1 MIGWRGR
8 ILLVTLLGMVTL
20 CASGWARGSWF
31 ETDPQNGDRR
41 DARPE
46 QIRLFFDTIDAGV
59 FIQPA
64 KADDG
69 ASVEV
74 ENWWLLVAINRTM
87 QFISLL
93 LAVGFALFSVFVA
106 APVKVIDG
114 LRWKGVLAS
123 IVAAL
128 TYALAVNL
136 GGAEMIGGGVDV
148 LFNGDAW
155 RMGMMTTLATSL
167 WLGIAGLAILVL
179 GFIKGFTGTGRKLI
193 ILGVVGSVSGLL
205 VTGHAATADPRWF
218 MSPIVAL
225 HLLCG
230 AFWLGSLLPLIQ
242 TLRVSDPL
250 EGARVL
256 KDFSFWA
263 VFCVL
268 LIIASGAGISFI
280 QVERLAALIDTDY
293 GIRLLIKWAF
303 VVILLGLAG
312 INKLWLTPALE
323 QGNKSALFSLRR
335 FIWLEILVILSIL
348 VITTSLSLSTPPR
361 ALEEQSVDA
370 NLWELRVDGLR
381 VRYAERPLLAGTV
394 DKPFSDH

>member
-8 ILLVTLLGMVTL
+8 ILLVTLLGMAML
-20 CASGWARGSWF
+20 CTSSWAHGSWL
-31 ETDPQNGDRR
+31 ETSPQDGDRR

-46 QIRLFFDTIDAGV
+46 QIRLAFDAMDAGV
-59 FIQPA
+59 FFIPA

-69 ASVEV
+69 ASVEIK
-74 ENWWLLVAINRTM
+74 NWWLLVAINRTV

-106 APVKVIDG
+106 APVKVING

-136 GGAEMIGGGVDV
+136 GGAEMIGGNIDV
-148 LFNGDAW
+148 LSNGDAW

-179 GFIKGFTGTGRKLI
+179 GFLKGFTGAGRKLV

-218 MSPIVAL
+218 MSLVVGL

-230 AFWLGSLLPLIQ
+230 AFWFGSLLPLIQ
-242 TLRVSDPL
+242 TLRTSEPL

-256 KDFSFWA
+256 KHFSFWA
-263 VFCVL
+263 VFCVA
-268 LIIASGAGISFI
+268 LIIASGLGISFI
-280 QVERLAALIDTDY
+280 QVERLTALIDTDY

-303 VVILLGLAG
+303 VVILLVLAG

-323 QGNKSALFSLRR
+323 QDKKSALFALRR
-335 FIWLEILVILSIL
+335 FIWLEIFVILSIL
-348 VITTSLSLSTPPR
+348 GITTSLSLSTPPR
-361 ALEEQSVDA
+361 VLVEQSVIA
-370 NLWELRVDGLR
+370 N
-381 VRYAERPLLAGTV
+381 P
-394 DKPFSDH
+394 